1 MILLHSVQNPAKNKS
16 FSKRAA
22 RRAVYTTAMA
32 SYGKLEDLDDQH
44 TFQQDRS
51 NRNSFCRRS
60 LLVQAL
66 FFASKCTGIMTGSRH
81 QFV

>member
-1 MILLHSVQNPAKNKS
+1 MIPLHSVQNPAKKKS

-44 TFQQDRS
+44 PFQQDRS

-66 FFASKCTGIMTGSRH
+66 FLLQNALE
-81 QFV
+81 

>member
-1 MILLHSVQNPAKNKS
+1 MIPLHSVQNPAKKSS

-44 TFQQDRS
+44 PFQRDPS
-51 NRNSFCRRS
+51 IRNSFCRRCF
-60 LLVQAL
+60 LVQLAEGDPKW
-66 FFASKCTGIMTGSRH
+66 AK
-81 QFV
+81 